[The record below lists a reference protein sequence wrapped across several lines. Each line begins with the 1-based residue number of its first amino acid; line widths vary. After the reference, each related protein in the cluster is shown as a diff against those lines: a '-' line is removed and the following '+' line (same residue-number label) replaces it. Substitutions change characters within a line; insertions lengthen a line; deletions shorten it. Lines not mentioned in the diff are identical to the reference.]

1 MKVYIIKRTPIIL
14 PFLLFVM
21 PPKVPPKVPSEDN
34 NSGLY
39 VVKKPGTAQIVDD
52 FLNRILADAAAVAA
66 STRTTPH
73 N

>member
-21 PPKVPPKVPSEDN
+21 PPKVPSKDN

-39 VVKKPGTAQIVDD
+39 VVKKPGTEQIVDD
-52 FLNRILADAAAVAA
+52 FLNRILANATATAA
-66 STRTTPH
+66 STRTTH
-73 N
+73 RN

>member
-21 PPKVPPKVPSEDN
+21 PPKVPSEDN

-52 FLNRILADAAAVAA
+52 FLNIILADAAAVAA